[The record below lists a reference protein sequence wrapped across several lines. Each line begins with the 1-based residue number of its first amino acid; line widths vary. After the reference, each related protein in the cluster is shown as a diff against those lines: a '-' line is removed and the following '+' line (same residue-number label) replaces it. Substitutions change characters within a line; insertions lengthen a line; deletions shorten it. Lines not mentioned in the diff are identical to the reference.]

1 FVESVFNRAASR
13 GQTLDTALHSIHIKK
28 TQKGN
33 FDPRTGAHAD
43 DPVSPEDQATWNGFI
58 DRALAGSN
66 VSGLSTGNQSP
77 DKDPNFKLLPPR
89 FDPHQKSKDTFV
101 VEEQDQPWF
110 NKTLNHQTRA
120 INQGQPVTPDVELGP
135 VNALKTVPAE
145 PFAPRA
151 QPVIPRA
158 QPAHPTA
165 QADVDDDLSDPMYQW
180 PDA

>member
-1 FVESVFNRAASR
+1 ASPASSTASRSWRTATGRSRRTRTTPMSNGNKDPNAPPAPDDTRFGELANIRGRYMQEMQDNPDLRRRFAAMAPWEVGTDNDAAKQAFVESVFNRAASR

-28 TQKGN
+28 TQKGY

-89 FDPHQKSKDTFV
+89 
-101 VEEQDQPWF
+101 
-110 NKTLNHQTRA
+110 
-120 INQGQPVTPDVELGP
+120 
-135 VNALKTVPAE
+135 
-145 PFAPRA
+145 
-151 QPVIPRA
+151 
-158 QPAHPTA
+158 
-165 QADVDDDLSDPMYQW
+165 
-180 PDA
+180 